1 MSNPSFKSAQ
11 RQQQSL
17 LSDVEKRVLLWFA
30 ERMPG
35 WVNSDHL
42 TVLGF
47 VAMILAG
54 GCYYAAANFSP
65 YALFAGIVLLAV
77 NWFGDSLDGTLARFR
92 NRQRPRYG
100 FYVDHIV
107 DMFGTL
113 ALIGGLGLSGYMNGT
128 IAMGLLIAYFMLSGE
143 TYLATHTMGVFKLSY
158 GIWGPTELRI
168 LLAIGNVALFFKP
181 LVTIRGQLYRLCDV
195 GGFIAIIGIAGVVVA
210 SAIRNTARLYNEER
224 LP

>member
-1 MSNPSFKSAQ
+1 
-11 RQQQSL
+11 
-17 LSDVEKRVLLWFA
+17 
-30 ERMPG
+30 
-35 WVNSDHL
+35 
-42 TVLGF
+42 
-47 VAMILAG
+47 MILAG

-65 YALFAGIVLLAV
+65 YALFVGIVLLAV

-168 LLAIGNVALFFKP
+168 LLAIGNIALFFKP

-195 GGFIAIIGIAGVVVA
+195 GGFIAIIGIAVVVIA
-210 SAIRNTARLYNEER
+210 SAIRNTARLYDEER